1 VTAAVADSG
10 GIAAALQRFEEQL
23 DPAQPT
29 AGDAS
34 VEIVGYGEV
43 STAFALATLPHA
55 ICKRMAGFRDD
66 AGVVRYTEVVR
77 RYIDWLTQLGVAVAE
92 TQLVPV
98 RTSGGGHVVYLVQP
112 RLPPAGLGH
121 NLLRQADDTTLC
133 ACLDAV
139 LAIIATLMRCNSA
152 ATDGRTITVDAQ
164 LSNWYFDVRDGVVGA
179 PVLLDVGTP
188 YMRLHGVDE
197 VGVDIFLA
205 PIPPVIRCY
214 YRRQRAVER
223 YLDDYFDT
231 RHILLDLLG
240 NFYKEGRPDRI
251 PLALAH
257 VNRWLATTAADLGA
271 APLDAAAVARY
282 YAKDAAALELFLK
295 ARRVDRF
302 IRTRILRQRYN
313 FILPGPIRR

>member
-1 VTAAVADSG
+1 VNAANADLAAVA
-10 GIAAALQRFEEQL
+10 ATLQRFEERL
-23 DPAQPT
+23 DPAQPA
-29 AGDAS
+29 AGDAP

-43 STAFALATLPHA
+43 STAFALAALPET
-55 ICKRMAGFRDD
+55 ICKRMAGFGDARDV
-66 AGVVRYTEVVR
+66 ARYIEVVR

-98 RTSGGGHVVYLVQP
+98 RTRGGGHVVYLVQP
-112 RLPPAGLGH
+112 RLPADGLGH
-121 NLLRQADDTTLC
+121 HLLRQADDAMLC

-139 LAIIATLMRCNSA
+139 LAIIATLMRRNRA

-164 LSNWYFDVRDGVVGA
+164 LSNWYFDVRGGA
-179 PVLLDVGTP
+179 VTAPMLFDVGTP
-188 YMRLHGVDE
+188 YMRLHGIDE

-205 PIPPVIRCY
+205 PIPPLIRWY

-251 PLALAH
+251 SLALAH
-257 VNRWLATTAADLGA
+257 VNQWLATAGADLGA
-271 APLDAAAVARY
+271 AAIDAAAVERY

-302 IRTRILRQRYN
+302 IRTRLLRQRYN

>member
-1 VTAAVADSG
+1 MTAAVAHSRE
-10 GIAAALQRFEEQL
+10 IAAALRRFEEQL

-43 STAFALATLPHA
+43 STAFALAALPHA
-55 ICKRMAGFRDD
+55 ICKRMAGFRDERTVARYTD
-66 AGVVRYTEVVR
+66 VVRC
-77 RYIDWLTQLGVAVAE
+77 YIDWLTQLGIAVAD

-98 RTSGGGHVVYLVQP
+98 CTRAGGHVVYLVQP
-112 RLPPAGLGH
+112 RLPAAGLGH
-121 NLLRQADDTTLC
+121 HLLRQADDTTLC

-139 LAIIATLMRCNSA
+139 LAIIGTLMRRNRA
-152 ATDGRTITVDAQ
+152 ATDARTITVDAQ
-164 LSNWYFDVRDGVVGA
+164 LSNWYFDVRDGGVGA
-179 PVLLDVGTP
+179 PLLFDVGTP

-205 PIPPVIRCY
+205 PIPPVIRWY

-251 PLALAH
+251 PMALGH
-257 VNRWLATTAADLGA
+257 VNRWLATTGADLDA
-271 APLDAAAVARY
+271 ATLDAAAVERY